1 MGKLHNIIKYI
12 MWTPGHCKDFAKYQ
26 AEAST
31 KDELFNYA
39 ELLLIKDRGV
49 RQNST
54 YFMLVRAIKLR
65 KEINKY
71 MRVWRQLDKD
81 ATDLLQ
87 DTLTNADWV
96 NVKRLIKILRPF
108 I

>member
-1 MGKLHNIIKYI
+1 MGKLYNIIKYI
-12 MWTPGHCKDFAKYQ
+12 IRTLGHYKDFTKYQ
-26 AEAST
+26 AEASA
-31 KDELFNYA
+31 KDELFNYI
-39 ELLLIKDRGV
+39 ELLLIKDEGV
-49 RQNST
+49 QWNST
-54 YFMLVRAIKLR
+54 YFMLVRAIKLC
-65 KEINKY
+65 KGIDKY
-71 MRVWRQLDKD
+71 ICTWRQLDKD